1 VFTIPASKRARVA
14 RHELSEAQFDRMLG
28 ITSRLGMVFIALLAI
43 IVVLQ
48 VGHAILA
55 PVGLAL
61 VVGLVFGPIADLLER
76 RGIRPGLSAG
86 LVVLLFL
93 MIIGVGITLLA
104 VPLGEWVARGP
115 AIWQKLQTELVRW
128 QEPLQMLGSLQD
140 QIKSVFGSD
149 ETLAVTVEDS
159 NQVIDL
165 AFSLPMFLGD
175 VLIFL
180 GSLYFYLATRES
192 IRISIL
198 ALCVTR
204 RMRWRAAHIF
214 RDVEGKVSQFLLSVT
229 MLNIGVG
236 VVMTLVT
243 WWLGLPSPLLW
254 GVLAGILNYIP
265 YVGQAV
271 MILILAAVG
280 LGTQPDLPH
289 VLAPIGIYL
298 LVNLIEGQFLFPM
311 IVGHRVTINPF
322 LIFLSIIF
330 WIFVWGPVGSL
341 MAVPALIIVQ
351 SIVAHVLPTKE
362 VKPRRPVRRTGN
374 MSTKDVVLANAAKA
388 IREQAEDEAAD
399 VAAAETAKADAETA
413 KAEAK
418 DAAKAEVEAAK
429 AEAVAAKAEPAP
441 AATKRT
447 PKRKTPAKTATA

>member
-1 VFTIPASKRARVA
+1 
-14 RHELSEAQFDRMLG
+14 MLG
-28 ITSRLGMVFIALLAI
+28 ITARLGTVFLAALGVIL
-43 IVVLQ
+43 VLQ
-48 VGHAILA
+48 AGHAILA

-61 VVGLVFGPIADLLER
+61 VVGLVFGPIADWLER

-86 LVVLLFL
+86 LVVLMFL
-93 MIIGVGITLLA
+93 MLIGLSLTLLA

-115 AIWQKLQTELVRW
+115 AIWQKLQSELARW

-140 QIKSVFGSD
+140 QIKSVFGGE

-159 NQVIDL
+159 SQVMDL
-165 AFSLPMFLGD
+165 AFSLPVFLGD

-180 GSLYFYLATRES
+180 GSLYFYMATREN

-198 ALCVTR
+198 AICVSR

-229 MLNIGVG
+229 MLNVGVG

-280 LGTQPDLPH
+280 LATQPDLPH
-289 VLAPIGIYL
+289 VLAPIGVYL
-298 LVNLIEGQFLFPM
+298 LVNLVEGQFLFPM
-311 IVGHRVTINPF
+311 VVGHRVTINPF

-341 MAVPALIIVQ
+341 MAVPSLIIVQ

-362 VKPRRPVRRTGN
+362 VRPSRPVRRTPS
-374 MSTKDVVLANAAKA
+374 MSPKDVLLANAAKA
-388 IREQAEDEAAD
+388 IREQAEEEAAAAA
-399 VAAAETAKADAETA
+399 AAAEAANADADTA
-413 KAEAK
+413 KAEAEEATK
-418 DAAKAEVEAAK
+418 AAAEAAK
-429 AEAVAAKAEPAP
+429 ADAVAEKAKPAP
-441 AATKRT
+441 ATTKRT
-447 PKRKTPAKTATA
+447 PRKKTAAKAATA